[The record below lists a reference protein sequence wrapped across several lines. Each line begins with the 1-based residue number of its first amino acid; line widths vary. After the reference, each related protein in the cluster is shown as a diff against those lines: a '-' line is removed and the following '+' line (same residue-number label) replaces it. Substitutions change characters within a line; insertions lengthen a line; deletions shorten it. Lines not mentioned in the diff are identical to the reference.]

1 MNEPSPAVVRLQIS
15 GEFDISNKDD
25 LRATLLPA
33 ESADYVIIDM
43 TGTTYID
50 SSALH
55 CLIRLKQQLMARSGG
70 AIQLV
75 GVHPAVRRLFT
86 ITGLDDL
93 FEISEQSEKL

>member
-1 MNEPSPAVVRLQIS
+1 MNQLSTGIVRLQIS
-15 GEFDISNKDD
+15 GEFDISNKHD

-33 ESADYVIIDM
+33 ELADSVIIDM

-55 CLIRLKQQLMARSGG
+55 CFVHLKQQMMARSGG
-70 AIQLV
+70 AVQLL

-93 FEISEQSEKL
+93 FEIGDLSEEL